1 MISDLQVRKLS
12 HEYQQTG
19 NICMS
24 ALKSGMHRETAS
36 KYLNNGTLPS
46 QSKKK
51 RSGRTRIDPFEL
63 IIDEIVILL
72 KVDLKLE
79 AKSLLGHL
87 QDKYPNQY
95 PDSVLR
101 TLQRRLKELRRD
113 LEEERAVM
121 FTQEHHPGKM
131 MQLDWTW
138 CNELEITIQRQEF
151 NHKLCHCVLTHSGWE
166 WATICLSESYLS
178 LVSGF
183 QEAVFKL
190 GKVPRVLQTDNSSSA
205 THRIQKNKSERDFNK
220 KYLSFL
226 EHFDVEA
233 QTTNVA
239 CPNENG
245 TVESLNGHL
254 KRRLNQALILR
265 ASRDFESQE
274 SYQVFLETVLN
285 KANEP
290 RLTKLTDELF
300 MMQDAPPI
308 RLPEYHEEICKVS
321 KSSLV
326 SLQKTVYSMPSVY
339 IGSELRFRL
348 FDQFIEVYEGRTAL
362 FTMPREVN
370 RNARIDYRHII
381 HSLRR
386 KPGAFNSYK
395 YRQHLFPRFIFRTVY
410 DRLSSLYN
418 NRLADREYLDILH
431 LAATE
436 GEGKVSAC
444 LQDLISD
451 KSIKLSLFELKKHMN
466 LSSET
471 KQQLTEFMPD
481 LSSYDSLVGA

>member
-1 MISDLQVRKLS
+1 
-12 HEYQQTG
+12 
-19 NICMS
+19 
-24 ALKSGMHRETAS
+24 
-36 KYLNNGTLPS
+36 
-46 QSKKK
+46 
-51 RSGRTRIDPFEL
+51 
-63 IIDEIVILL
+63 
-72 KVDLKLE
+72 
-79 AKSLLGHL
+79 
-87 QDKYPNQY
+87 
-95 PDSVLR
+95 
-101 TLQRRLKELRRD
+101 
-113 LEEERAVM
+113 
-121 FTQEHHPGKM
+121 M

-245 TVESLNGHL
+245 TVESLNCDL

-348 FDQFIEVYEGRTAL
+348 FDQLSR
-362 FTMPREVN
+362 FTRAV
-370 RNARIDYRHII
+370 RHF
-381 HSLRR
+381 L
-386 KPGAFNSYK
+386 
-395 YRQHLFPRFIFRTVY
+395 L
-410 DRLSSLYN
+410 
-418 NRLADREYLDILH
+418 
-431 LAATE
+431 
-436 GEGKVSAC
+436 C
-444 LQDLISD
+444 LV
-451 KSIKLSLFELKKHMN
+451 KSIA
-466 LSSET
+466 
-471 KQQLTEFMPD
+471 MPA
-481 LSSYDSLVGA
+481 LITGI

>member
-274 SYQVFLETVLN
+274 SYKNT
-285 KANEP
+285 
-290 RLTKLTDELF
+290 
-300 MMQDAPPI
+300 
-308 RLPEYHEEICKVS
+308 
-321 KSSLV
+321 
-326 SLQKTVYSMPSVY
+326 
-339 IGSELRFRL
+339 
-348 FDQFIEVYEGRTAL
+348 
-362 FTMPREVN
+362 
-370 RNARIDYRHII
+370 RNQSRD
-381 HSLRR
+381 
-386 KPGAFNSYK
+386 
-395 YRQHLFPRFIFRTVY
+395 
-410 DRLSSLYN
+410 
-418 NRLADREYLDILH
+418 
-431 LAATE
+431 
-436 GEGKVSAC
+436 
-444 LQDLISD
+444 
-451 KSIKLSLFELKKHMN
+451 
-466 LSSET
+466 
-471 KQQLTEFMPD
+471 
-481 LSSYDSLVGA
+481 